1 MELEERILNCLNKV
15 ISTSIDILEPE
26 KKLREDFGMDSV
38 DLVMFQVEIE
48 EEFRFEFDPI
58 KDDFEK
64 IFESCG
70 SLYQYLKGKE

>member
-26 KKLREDFGMDSV
+26 KKLREDFGMDYV

-48 EEFRFEFDPI
+48 E
-58 KDDFEK
+58 
-64 IFESCG
+64 
-70 SLYQYLKGKE
+70 